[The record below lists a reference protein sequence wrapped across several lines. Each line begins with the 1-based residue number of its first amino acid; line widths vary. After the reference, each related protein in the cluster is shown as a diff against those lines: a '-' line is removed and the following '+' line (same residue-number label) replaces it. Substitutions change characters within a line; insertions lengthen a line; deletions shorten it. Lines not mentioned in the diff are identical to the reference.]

1 MKLSEGMVGEEYFVK
16 EIYLDIPAKRRL
28 ESLGMT
34 GNSRVIILNSKK
46 SGAKIIKVRGT
57 RFAIGSEF
65 ANGISIEKTKSK
77 RGELAYHE

>member
-65 ANGISIEKTKSK
+65 SNGISIEKTKSQK
-77 RGELAYHE
+77 GELVYHE